1 MSPRI
6 RGKASVR
13 RLIEERDRLLA
24 EIAALQNQVTGLERA
39 ISLLDH
45 EAPRDGETGGKAPQV
60 KSLILSLLKEVGT
73 TGLVL
78 ETAMDMAQRRGQK
91 LNRGTVASTLS
102 RLKREGAILHD
113 GQRYRLPEFSR
124 PSLVSNGGTNIAST
138 SHVSAKGS

>member
-24 EIAALQNQVTGLERA
+24 QIEALQNQVTGLERA

-45 EAPRDGETGGKAPQV
+45 EAPRGAEAEGGKPPQV
-60 KSLILSLLKEVGT
+60 KSIILSFLKEVGT

-78 ETAMDMAQRRGQK
+78 ESTMEMAERRGVK
-91 LNRGTVASTLS
+91 LNKGTVASTLS
-102 RLKREGAILHD
+102 RLKKEGYIHYD
-113 GQRYRLPEFSR
+113 GQRYRLPEFMR
-124 PSLVSNGGTNIAST
+124 PVAVPKAS
-138 SHVSAKGS
+138 